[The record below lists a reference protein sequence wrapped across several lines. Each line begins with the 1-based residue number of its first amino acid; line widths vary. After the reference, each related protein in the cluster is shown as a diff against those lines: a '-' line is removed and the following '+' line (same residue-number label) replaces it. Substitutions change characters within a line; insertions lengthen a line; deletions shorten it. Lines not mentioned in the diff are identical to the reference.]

1 MVAAVAVAGSARPRA
16 RAYELHCTA
25 EEAAD
30 WGEEG
35 RARRVGS
42 RLPLSPLAPPPPP
55 QLDPVVK
62 AEREAGWVRLAAY
75 ERRRERERRGAE
87 ARRGE
92 AGRKGCEP
100 NADLSSASR
109 RPNAALGCC
118 AVRMP
123 RLSAGRRG
131 WSAAS
136 LRASDPGSRKGRAV
150 GPPGVP
156 SPGGRPGRCEPGGG
170 VGVH

>member
-1 MVAAVAVAGSARPRA
+1 MAVAGSARPRA
-16 RAYELHCTA
+16 RARTSWTVPLRRERA
-25 EEAAD
+25 RGGGGA
-30 WGEEG
+30 

-42 RLPLSPLAPPPPP
+42 RLPLSPLTPPPPP

-109 RPNAALGCC
+109 RPNAALGCY

-123 RLSAGRRG
+123 
-131 WSAAS
+131 
-136 LRASDPGSRKGRAV
+136 
-150 GPPGVP
+150 
-156 SPGGRPGRCEPGGG
+156 
-170 VGVH
+170 

>member
-1 MVAAVAVAGSARPRA
+1 MR
-16 RAYELHCTA
+16 L
-25 EEAAD
+25 EEP
-30 WGEEG
+30 GGQE
-35 RARRVGS
+35 
-42 RLPLSPLAPPPPP
+42 
-55 QLDPVVK
+55 LDPVVK

-100 NADLSSASR
+100 SADLSSASR

-123 RLSAGRRG
+123 
-131 WSAAS
+131 
-136 LRASDPGSRKGRAV
+136 
-150 GPPGVP
+150 
-156 SPGGRPGRCEPGGG
+156 
-170 VGVH
+170 

>member
-1 MVAAVAVAGSARPRA
+1 MWPLGKECCTDRLKGHL
-16 RAYELHCTA
+16 LHT
-25 EEAAD
+25 
-30 WGEEG
+30 
-35 RARRVGS
+35 
-42 RLPLSPLAPPPPP
+42 PSPPHPPP

-100 NADLSSASR
+100 SADLSSASQ

-123 RLSAGRRG
+123 
-131 WSAAS
+131 
-136 LRASDPGSRKGRAV
+136 
-150 GPPGVP
+150 
-156 SPGGRPGRCEPGGG
+156 
-170 VGVH
+170 